1 MVLLLLIVSV
11 LTILITIF
19 LLKLLK
25 IITYHKE
32 LPIVEELYGNTPMV
46 SIIVPMRNEE
56 RNARQCIESL
66 MSQNYSNFE
75 VIVVDDRSEDD
86 TLKILQEF
94 ASKHSNIRLVE
105 GTPTPERWI
114 GKNHALWQGV
124 REAKGI
130 WFLFLDADTIS
141 ENHMLPSAIKYAED
155 NSIDMLS
162 LSPLQILETFWE
174 RVVQPVIF
182 SSLYY
187 AFPQKKINDPKSKL
201 AAAIGQFILIRRSVY
216 EKTGGHSSIKNKIV
230 EDFAL
235 AQLVKGSG
243 YRLCVM
249 RGIKLIRTRMYT
261 NFDELWEGWTKNLFI
276 GLNKRW
282 RNLMFLV
289 SVLLSWG
296 IIPPVLFIWS
306 VFNTVCQ
313 QSLSFVQL
321 SIAFESTF
329 LLALII
335 YTAWQT
341 TRLFSIP
348 RFYSLT
354 VPLGV
359 AVYIAMVLSSAYKVA
374 SGEGVSWKDRVYKL

>member
-105 GTPTPERWI
+105 GTPTPEGWI

-141 ENHMLPSAIKYAED
+141 ENHMLPSAIRFVED
-155 NSIDMLS
+155 NGIDMLS
-162 LSPLQILETFWE
+162 LSPFQILETFWE

-182 SSLYY
+182 SSLYF
-187 AFPQKKINDPKSKL
+187 AFPQQKINDPKSKL
-201 AAAIGQFILIRRSVY
+201 AAAIGQFIFIKRSVY
-216 EKTGGHSSIKNKIV
+216 ENTGGHSSIKNKIV

-329 LLALII
+329 LLAIII

-374 SGEGVSWKDRVYKL
+374 SGEGVSWKERVYKL

>member
-32 LPIVEELYGNTPMV
+32 LPIVEELDGNTPMV

-86 TLKILQEF
+86 TLKILKEF

-105 GTPTPERWI
+105 GTPTPEGWI

-141 ENHMLPSAIKYAED
+141 ENHMLPSAIKFVED
-155 NSIDMLS
+155 NGIDMLS
-162 LSPLQILETFWE
+162 LSPFQILETFWE

-201 AAAIGQFILIRRSVY
+201 AAAIGQFILIKRSVY
-216 EKTGGHSSIKNKIV
+216 ENTGGHSSIKNKIV

-261 NFDELWEGWTKNLFI
+261 NFDELWEGWTKNLFF

-282 RNLMFLV
+282 RNLIFLV
-289 SVLLSWG
+289 SVLFSWG
-296 IIPPVLFIWS
+296 IIPPVIFIWS
-306 VFNTVCQ
+306 VFNTVWG

-321 SIAFESTF
+321 SIAFESGF

-335 YTAWQT
+335 YTAWVT
-341 TRLFSIP
+341 TRIFSIP
-348 RFYSLT
+348 RSYCLT
-354 VPLGV
+354 VPLGA

-374 SGEGVSWKDRVYKL
+374 SGEGVSWKERVYKL

>member
-1 MVLLLLIVSV
+1 MILLFLIATV
-11 LTILITIF
+11 LTILMTIF
-19 LLKLLK
+19 FLKLLQIMK
-25 IITYHKE
+25 YHQEIPVVKN
-32 LPIVEELYGNTPMV
+32 LDGNAPTV

-56 RNARQCIESL
+56 SNARQCVESL
-66 MSQNYSNFE
+66 MSQTYSNFE
-75 VIVVDDRSEDD
+75 VIVVDDGSEDN
-86 TLKILQEF
+86 TLNILKEF
-94 ASKHSNIRLVE
+94 LLKHSNFKLVE
-105 GTPTPERWI
+105 GTPTPEGWI

-124 REAKGI
+124 KLAKGN
-130 WFLFLDADTIS
+130 WFLFVDADTVS
-141 ENHMLPSAIKYAED
+141 ENHMLPSAIKYVED

-162 LSPLQILETFWE
+162 LSPFQILETFWE

-187 AFPQKKINDPKSKL
+187 AFPQKKINDPKNRL

-249 RGIKLIRTRMYT
+249 RGISLIRTRMYT
-261 NFDELWEGWTKNLFI
+261 NFDELWEGWTKNLFF
-276 GLNKRW
+276 GLNRRW
-282 RNLMFLV
+282 RNLIFLV
-289 SVLLSWG
+289 SALLSWG

-306 VFNTVCQ
+306 LFNTVWARP
-313 QSLSFVQL
+313 LSFVQL

-341 TRLFSIP
+341 SRRFSIP
-348 RFYSLT
+348 RIYSLT
-354 VPLGV
+354 VPLGI

-374 SGEGVSWKDRVYKL
+374 SGKGVSWKERVYKL

>member
-32 LPIVEELYGNTPMV
+32 LPIVEELDGNTPMV

-56 RNARQCIESL
+56 RNAKQCIESL

-86 TLKILQEF
+86 TLKILKEF

-105 GTPTPERWI
+105 GTPTPEGWI

-141 ENHMLPSAIKYAED
+141 ENHMLPSAIKFVED
-155 NSIDMLS
+155 NGIDMLS
-162 LSPLQILETFWE
+162 LSPFQILETFWE

-201 AAAIGQFILIRRSVY
+201 AAAIGQFILIKRSVY
-216 EKTGGHSSIKNKIV
+216 ENTGGHSSIKNKIV

-243 YRLCVM
+243 YQLCVM

-261 NFDELWEGWTKNLFI
+261 NFDELWEGWTKNLFF

-282 RNLMFLV
+282 RNLIFLV

-321 SIAFESTF
+321 SIAFECTF
-329 LLALII
+329 LLALIT

-374 SGEGVSWKDRVYKL
+374 SGEGVSWKERVYKL

>member
-32 LPIVEELYGNTPMV
+32 LPIVEELDGNTPMV

-56 RNARQCIESL
+56 RNAKQCIESL

-86 TLKILQEF
+86 TLKILKEF

-105 GTPTPERWI
+105 GTPTPEGWI

-141 ENHMLPSAIKYAED
+141 ENHMLPSAIKFVED
-155 NSIDMLS
+155 NGIDMLS
-162 LSPLQILETFWE
+162 LSPFQILETFWE

-201 AAAIGQFILIRRSVY
+201 AAAIGQFILIKRSVY
-216 EKTGGHSSIKNKIV
+216 ENTGGHSSIKNKIV

-243 YRLCVM
+243 YQLCVM

-261 NFDELWEGWTKNLFI
+261 NFDELWEGWTKNLFF

-282 RNLMFLV
+282 RNLIFLV

-306 VFNTVCQ
+306 VFTTVCQ

-359 AVYIAMVLSSAYKVA
+359 AVYIAMVLTSAYEVV
-374 SGEGVSWKDRVYKL
+374 SGQGVSWKERVYKL